1 MAEEYTTLD
10 KALFYFDYHRPWI
23 RLRMELP
30 NVYCPKLRTYVHA
43 IDAYYADRSDD
54 NAQAVVE
61 AYNAYD
67 VREVLE

>member
-1 MAEEYTTLD
+1 MDPEYTNLQQ
-10 KALFYFDYHRPWI
+10 ALWYFDYHRPWI

-30 NVYCPKLRTYVHA
+30 RTCPKLQAYVHA

-54 NAQAVVE
+54 TAQAVVE